1 MNDPLSPPLARW
13 DGLHLA
19 LDLDHVEH
27 IVNEFLAA
35 RETLRDVSLRGVG
48 DRLRA
53 EVTVVWKGLPAR
65 VGLEVAEIR
74 MRHRHIGIRMRK
86 IRALGGVPVPKTA
99 VILALKALDNPLV
112 SVFTGES
119 IVVVDLRQWLPEE
132 MTLEVITVQGT
143 ARSLHLWFGPGSL
156 SNVPGKGPRL
166 LPASIGSD

>member
-1 MNDPLSPPLARW
+1 M
-13 DGLHLA
+13 
-19 LDLDHVEH
+19 
-27 IVNEFLAA
+27 
-35 RETLRDVSLRGVG
+35 
-48 DRLRA
+48 
-53 EVTVVWKGLPAR
+53 
-65 VGLEVAEIR
+65 
-74 MRHRHIGIRMRK
+74 
-86 IRALGGVPVPKTA
+86 PKTA

-112 SVFTGES
+112 SVFSGES